1 MARKVM
7 GLSLVRKTL
16 YIDKSLYQQLQSK
29 KLSCDSPLESMKDKL
44 IYCASEFKRFETQN
58 SAYGMYRKSYVHDLV
73 EELKPMFEEEQRRTR
88 EIVAFRVIIQ
98 GVFENVFKAK
108 R

>member
-1 MARKVM
+1 MLQK
-7 GLSLVRKTL
+7 LLIETKIRKTL
-16 YIDKSLYQQLQSK
+16 YIDKLLYQQLQSK
-29 KLSCDSPLESMKDKL
+29 NLSSDFPLESMKDKL
-44 IYCASEFKRFETQN
+44 IYCANEFKRFETQN

-73 EELKPMFEEEQRRTR
+73 KELKPMFEEEQRRTR